1 VGFSVIRT
9 TCEELLQDDPR
20 ILPSNRKALAAA
32 ISEVSS
38 LLSGDIIY
46 ILCCTL
52 TMLVFDNLCSVIQFL
67 IHDYAS

>member
-38 LLSGDIIY
+38 LLSGDIY
-46 ILCCTL
+46 
-52 TMLVFDNLCSVIQFL
+52 SVV
-67 IHDYAS
+67 H